1 VYQQFW
7 EDVMTTTP
15 QSAAEKSCELPRV
28 SGERFAGY
36 AVIGAPFASGHYLAL
51 RRFPVN
57 SIGDGYT
64 SVWHRDPAGAWT
76 VYSDVPPELN
86 CPRFLG
92 HALTRTEQTDVRAE
106 WTGPNDL
113 HVTAGSELEWDL
125 RMATSPATTAMN
137 VAGKLMPAVLRHSPA
152 VLAGMGR
159 VAGPVLGVGRVRL
172 GGHVPNGQWFRADPR
187 QLWTVRTVHAVV
199 AGSDLGPDGPLTEQ
213 AAFGDFWL
221 PQRALFATVQAWF
234 EPFDAGRHFAAR
246 PRTEFSAGD
255 EPRRFSTGLPKDTL

>member
-1 VYQQFW
+1 
-7 EDVMTTTP
+7 MTTTP
-15 QSAAEKSCELPRV
+15 QSAAQRSCELPHV

-51 RRFPVN
+51 RRFPAN

-64 SVWHRDPAGAWT
+64 SVWHRDPDGAWT

-92 HALTRTEQTDVRAE
+92 HALSRTEQTDVRAE
-106 WTGPNDL
+106 WTGPAEL

-125 RMATSPATTAMN
+125 RMTTSPATTVMN
-137 VAGKLMPAVLRHSPA
+137 VAGKLMPDALWHSPA
-152 VLAGMGR
+152 VLSAMGR
-159 VAGPVLGVGRVRL
+159 VAGPMLGVGKVRL
-172 GGHVPNGQWFRADPR
+172 GGHVPNGQWFRANPR
-187 QLWTVRTVHAVV
+187 QLWTAHTVRAVV
-199 AGSDLGPDGPLTEQ
+199 GGSDLGPDGPLAEQ

-246 PRTEFSAGD
+246 PEAGHAV
-255 EPRRFSTGLPKDTL
+255 GN